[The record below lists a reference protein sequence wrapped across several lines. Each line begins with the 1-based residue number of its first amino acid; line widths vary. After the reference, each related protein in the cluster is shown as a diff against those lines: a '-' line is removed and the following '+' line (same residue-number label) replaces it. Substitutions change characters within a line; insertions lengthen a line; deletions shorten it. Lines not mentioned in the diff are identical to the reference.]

1 MFYYIK
7 GTAAHKG
14 ANFAVIDAG
23 GVGYRIFTSA
33 TSLSRIET
41 GAQTT
46 MYTYMYVREDTMNIY
61 GFSTNEELS
70 MFEHLISVN
79 GVGPKAALAIL
90 SAAPPERFALAVVT
104 GDTKLITRAQGVGPK
119 LAQRIILELKDKM
132 KTEDLPKSAEDT
144 FVQTAEMSDS
154 LSEAV
159 SALMVLGYSQ
169 TEAQS
174 AVSKCAPS
182 DEVELIVK
190 QALKNL
196 LK

>member
-7 GTAAHKG
+7 GTAALKG

-23 GVGYRIFTSA
+23 GVGYRVFTSA

-41 GAQTT
+41 GAKVT

-79 GVGPKAALAIL
+79 GVGPKAALSIL

-104 GDTKLITRAQGVGPK
+104 GDTKLITKAQGVGPK

-132 KTEDLPKSAEDT
+132 KTEDLPSSAA
-144 FVQTAEMSDS
+144 VQYEELPEMSDS

-169 TEAQS
+169 AEAQA
-174 AVSKCAPS
+174 AVSKCSPT

>member
-7 GTAAHKG
+7 GTAALKG

-23 GVGYRIFTSA
+23 GVGYRVFTSS
-33 TSLSRIET
+33 TSLARIET
-41 GAQTT
+41 GSQVT
-46 MYTYMYVREDTMNIY
+46 MYTYMYVREDIMNIY
-61 GFSTNEELS
+61 GFSTSEELS

-104 GDTKLITRAQGVGPK
+104 GDTKLITKAQGVGPK

-132 KTEDLPKSAEDT
+132 KTEDMPSAVSDIIAEDD
-144 FVQTAEMSDS
+144 MSDS

-159 SALMVLGYSQ
+159 AALVVLGYTQ
-169 TEAQS
+169 QEAS
-174 AVSKCAPS
+174 AAVAKCSPT

-196 LK
+196 LR